1 MLSGCRHPRFR
12 NYNSTVPV
20 DVVRVKSYEDS
31 LLDSTRVPVR
41 VSVNKLNFVQQRI
54 IPGLIGVFRN
64 GRSLS
69 SRKSYNPVVLFN
81 PFIHAP
87 SVSPM
92 YTLPLPQGILY
103 TTPSCFRGSLGS
115 IGTLGRTKC
124 YLRLCQI

>member
-1 MLSGCRHPRFR
+1 MLSGCRQPRFR
-12 NYNSTVPV
+12 NYNTIPLSLLRWLGVKT
-20 DVVRVKSYEDS
+20 DVDS

-41 VSVNKLNFVQQRI
+41 VSANKRNFVQVWI

-69 SRKSYNPVVLFN
+69 SRKSYNRVVLFN
-81 PFIHAP
+81 PFINAP

-103 TTPSCFRGSLGS
+103 TSPSCFLGSL
-115 IGTLGRTKC
+115 GTLGRTKC
-124 YLRLCQI
+124 YLRLCRI